1 MFRSLMFIPGNR
13 LSMLE
18 KSLTIFPDV
27 YIPDMEDSV
36 PFDRKDEAREVIS
49 GFLPNMMI
57 NNNIII
63 PRVNSIT
70 SGFLEEDVRTVLEH
84 KIYGISVGKINTS
97 EDIKMIS
104 SILDKYENIYKIEA
118 GSIKI
123 IPWIETALGIT
134 NAFEICCSSP
144 RIISVAF
151 GAEDFTNDM
160 GIIRSDDGFEIDYP
174 RKLIVIAAKAAG
186 VQAFDTPYT
195 KFKDLDGLKKDIFIA
210 KRLGFS
216 GKFAIHPGQI
226 EIINKEFHPSK
237 HEIENARKI
246 IKSFEEAQI
255 NGRGSTSLNG
265 LMIDIP
271 VVERAKKI
279 LENIRRFEGK

>member
-1 MFRSLMFIPGNR
+1 M
-13 LSMLE
+13 
-18 KSLTIFPDV
+18 
-27 YIPDMEDSV
+27 
-36 PFDRKDEAREVIS
+36 
-49 GFLPNMMI
+49 
-57 NNNIII
+57 
-63 PRVNSIT
+63 
-70 SGFLEEDVRTVLEH
+70 
-84 KIYGISVGKINTS
+84 
-97 EDIKMIS
+97 
-104 SILDKYENIYKIEA
+104 
-118 GSIKI
+118 
-123 IPWIETALGIT
+123 IETALGIT

-226 EIINKEFHPSK
+226 EILNKEFYPSK

>member
-226 EIINKEFHPSK
+226 EIINKEFYPSK
-237 HEIENARKI
+237 PEIENARKI

-279 LENIRRFEGK
+279 LENIRRFEGE